1 MDRRRQRTRALAA
14 AFALAAGAAAAGG
27 AEPPMRAMRWAAP
40 AADPLRAFATA
51 PAECLAIPAD
61 PEAALAVEVGRAA
74 FRTPVLLGGQAAR
87 AGLSCETC
95 HRSGR
100 DNPDFLFPGVSGAP
114 GTADVT
120 TALFSSHRAD
130 GVDDPVPI
138 PDLSGPPERL
148 KTPPA
153 ARRAFIRG
161 LIVEEFD
168 GPEPPARVLDG
179 LVAYVGALT
188 PAACPEPARVRVSA
202 ETLMDDARRALA
214 AARAELARGEAP
226 TAVLMVAAARARLGL
241 IDERYAAVPQ
251 AQARLRAADAG
262 LSALQ
267 EDIRAGAPEAPARL
281 ERWLA
286 GAGAL
291 TAALARDEA
300 RSLFAPERLKAA
312 ANRRLPEGPT

>member
-1 MDRRRQRTRALAA
+1 MDRRRRRTRALAA

-27 AEPPMRAMRWAAP
+27 ADPPIRAMRWAAP
-40 AADPLRAFATA
+40 GADPLRAIATA
-51 PAECLAIPAD
+51 PAECLATPAD
-61 PEAALAVEVGRAA
+61 PEDALAVEVGRAA

-87 AGLSCETC
+87 AGLSCESC
-95 HRSGR
+95 HRAGR

-120 TALFSSHRAD
+120 TSLFSSHRGD

-148 KTPPA
+148 KTRPSQ
-153 ARRAFIRG
+153 RRAFIRG

-168 GPEPPARVLDG
+168 GPEPPAAVLDG

-188 PAACPEPARVRVSA
+188 PSACPQVARVRVTA
-202 ETLMDDARRALA
+202 ESLMDDARRALA
-214 AARAELARGEAP
+214 AARAELTRDDAP

-241 IDERYAAVPQ
+241 IDERYAALPQ
-251 AQARLRAADAG
+251 DRARLRAADAG
-262 LSALQ
+262 LAAVQ
-267 EDIRAGAPEAPARL
+267 ADIRSRAPEASARL
-281 ERWLA
+281 DRWLA

-312 ANRRLPEGPT
+312 ANGRLPEGPT